1 MHNPSSTN
9 LADSGISFVN
19 LKRHNQ
25 WKSDTVVEGYITNS
39 KSLRLEREEG
49 LLSSH
54 TKKKRKQV
62 TAPPLDPPHTD
73 PEPIT

>member
-1 MHNPSSTN
+1 MLSHPIHNPSSTN

-19 LKRHNQ
+19 LKRHDQ
-25 WKSDTVVEGYITNS
+25 WKSDAVVEGYITNL

-54 TKKKRKQV
+54 TKKK
-62 TAPPLDPPHTD
+62 
-73 PEPIT
+73 